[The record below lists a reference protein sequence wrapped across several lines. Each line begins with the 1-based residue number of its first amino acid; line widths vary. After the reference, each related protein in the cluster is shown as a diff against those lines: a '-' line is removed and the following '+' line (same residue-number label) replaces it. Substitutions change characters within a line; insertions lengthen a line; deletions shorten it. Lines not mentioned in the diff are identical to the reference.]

1 MFGKLLGLGMIAVLV
16 AAVLTRQ
23 SAGGGPER
31 AYVVHPND
39 TLWAIA
45 AHQYAGDPREGV
57 WKLERRNHLA
67 DGLIVPGMRLVLP
80 P

>member
-1 MFGKLLGLGMIAVLV
+1 MIAVLV

-23 SAGGGPER
+23 SAGGGHER
-31 AYVVHPND
+31 TYVVRPND

-45 AHQYAGDPREGV
+45 VRRYAGDPREGV

-67 DGLIVPGMRLVLP
+67 GGLIAPGMRLVLP